1 MKDEEVGMDAMNAIF
16 TRRSIRKYT
25 DRQIDS
31 ELIKLILKAGM
42 YAPSAK
48 NLQPW
53 KFLIITDRSIL
64 NKIPQVHPY
73 ANMIREASVGILVCA
88 DLNIQSNKNYC
99 AEDCSASTQNILLAA
114 HANGIGA
121 VWLGVYPREKR
132 IEGLKELLQLPE
144 NILPISL
151 ISLGYPDEIKE
162 DPKRYDESK
171 IHYNMW

>member
-1 MKDEEVGMDAMNAIF
+1 MDAMNAIF

-25 DRQIDS
+25 KRQIDR

-42 YAPSAK
+42 YAPSAR

-53 KFLIITDRSIL
+53 RFLIITDRLIL

-114 HANGIGA
+114 NANGIGA

-132 IEGLKELLQLPE
+132 IEGLKELLKLPE

-151 ISLGYPDEIKE
+151 ISLGYPDEVKE
-162 DPKRYDESK
+162 TPERYDESK
-171 IHYNMW
+171 IHYNVW